1 MKQAALLIAIIA
13 TASICLAHPH
23 GNRHSISSQGDSS
36 LVKISSMQ
44 EMLQQIINV
53 IGANENFELKEANV
67 LNIEATISNKKKY
80 IVYNPTFITTVNTVT
95 KNKWSVIWLLAHEI
109 GHHING
115 HTSGAGG
122 NHIACELEADEFAG
136 SILYKL
142 GATLRE
148 SQNVMFFIAKVEASK
163 THPGRSS
170 RLLAIEKGWTNAQ
183 NTQEVTTPAAN

>member
-13 TASICLAHPH
+13 TATICLAHPH
-23 GNRHSISSQGDSS
+23 GNRHSISSPGDSS

-109 GHHING
+109 GHHVNG
-115 HTSGAGG
+115 HTSGSGG
-122 NHIACELEADEFAG
+122 NHLACELEADEFAG

-170 RLLAIEKGWTNAQ
+170 RLLAIEKGWTKAQ